1 LTNFFIESLNIVA
14 HSPWTLIII
23 LIVLLLIFLSFV
35 LLIVRKYVSKVKREL
50 TKNKSRPQTSIY
62 NNVRNYSLR
71 TMYDDCDL
79 TFTDIDR
86 INRLKVNN
94 CQSSLQCEAEYIEL
108 NGETTEP
115 VYTPI
120 LPPIQ

>member
-1 LTNFFIESLNIVA
+1 VA
-14 HSPWTLIII
+14 QSPWTLIII
-23 LIVLLLIFLSFV
+23 LTVLLLIFLSFV

-50 TKNKSRPQTSIY
+50 TNNKSRQQNSIY
-62 NNVRNYSLR
+62 TDVRNYSLR
-71 TMYDDCDL
+71 TMYDDCGL
-79 TFTDIDR
+79 SFTDIDR
-86 INRLKVNN
+86 INRLNVNN
-94 CQSSLQCEAEYIEL
+94 CQSSRHSEAEYLEL

>member
-1 LTNFFIESLNIVA
+1 MNTVA
-14 HSPWTLIII
+14 QSPWTLIII
-23 LIVLLLIFLSFV
+23 LTVLLLIFLSFV

-62 NNVRNYSLR
+62 NDVRNLSSR
-71 TMYDDCDL
+71 TTYDDCDL
-79 TFTDIDR
+79 NFTDINRIDR
-86 INRLKVNN
+86 SNVN
-94 CQSSLQCEAEYIEL
+94 SSRQCEAEYIEL

-115 VYTPI
+115 IYTPI